1 MRAHPSTPRRVKDGE
16 PVEVPLPPAPPSS
29 PVTATASTSTRKK
42 RNKRKKALRLQSEEN
57 EKKRRKVFDDD
68 DDDDYSDD
76 EENQNRTDVEEES
89 GVQARTLTMMV
100 TTPVKKTPPS
110 ANDVAQKHGISPR
123 KTPGRRKKNRKNSG
137 TGGCNEMTAMIHSF
151 KSVSLSWHDARSVD
165 LRMWRMQ
172 R

>member
-1 MRAHPSTPRRVKDGE
+1 MPRRVEDGA
-16 PVEVPLPPAPPSS
+16 PVDVPLPPAPPSS
-29 PVTATASTSTRKK
+29 PVIATASTSTRKK
-42 RNKRKKALRLQSEEN
+42 RNVRRKKASRLQSEEH
-57 EKKRRKVFDDD
+57 EKKRRKVF

-76 EENQNRTDVEEES
+76 EENQNRTDVEEKS

-123 KTPGRRKKNRKNSG
+123 KTPGRKKKKKKKNRKNGG
-137 TGGCNEMTAMIHSF
+137 TGGDNEMTAMVHSF

>member
-1 MRAHPSTPRRVKDGE
+1 MNLMIFLLYIKIPF
-16 PVEVPLPPAPPSS
+16 L
-29 PVTATASTSTRKK
+29 
-42 RNKRKKALRLQSEEN
+42 
-57 EKKRRKVFDDD
+57 
-68 DDDDYSDD
+68 Y

-89 GVQARTLTMMV
+89 GVQARALTMMV

-110 ANDVAQKHGISPR
+110 SNDVAQKHGISPR
-123 KTPGRRKKNRKNSG
+123 KTPGGRRKKKKKNGG
-137 TGGCNEMTAMIHSF
+137 TGGDNEMTAMVHSF